1 MRWILACSCL
11 LALGCARRPAEAPRD
26 VLVVLLDALRAD
38 ALGCYGAGRDTSPA
52 LDAFAAR
59 GLRVEGAFASA
70 SYTLASVAS
79 LFTGERPA
87 AHRVLGLATNVLPP
101 SLPTLAQACAEAG
114 FATAGFSSNPHVVEA
129 GGFGRGF
136 ERFEYL
142 PRDRFDLHSVPA
154 SVSTEFL
161 GWWRSEAARPRFAYV
176 HVLPPHQPYDPPP
189 PFDQRFGAGAVPRE
203 LGLTDRLTALQQA
216 RGAADDPLL
225 LAQIRAR
232 YDANVAYADAW
243 FGELLQT
250 LELEPGASQ
259 RLTLVLGDHGEGFGE
274 HGDILHGANPFA
286 EMTRVPLLLAGPGL
300 IPGVVPG
307 VFSLADLPATLGELL
322 GVPWPGPGRSAA
334 AELRAGRLDPDR
346 EALSRSMGQRPLWA
360 LRRGDWTF
368 VQQPGGD
375 FSALFLRSVDPL
387 EQLDRSP
394 AEPAQA
400 AELRLR
406 LEALL
411 TVDQAAAAGR
421 PAPRR
426 HSGDQGALR
435 ALGYLGD

>member
-1 MRWILACSCL
+1 MRWISACLCL
-11 LALGCARRPAEAPRD
+11 LALGCSGRPAEPPRD
-26 VLVVLLDALRAD
+26 LVVVLLDALRAD
-38 ALGCYGAGRDTSPA
+38 ALGCYGATRDTSPA

-59 GLRVEGAFASA
+59 GLRIEGAFSSA

-87 AHRVLGLATNVLPP
+87 SHRVLGLATNVLPP

-114 FATAGFSSNPHVVEA
+114 FATAAFSSNPHIVAA

-136 ERFEYL
+136 ERFDYL

-154 SVSTEFL
+154 AVSAGFL
-161 GWWRSEAARPRFAYV
+161 GWWRAEAARPRFAYV

-203 LGLTDRLTALQQA
+203 LGLTDRLTALQQS
-216 RGAADDPLL
+216 RGAVGAGDL

-243 FGELLQT
+243 FGELLAA
-250 LELEPGASQ
+250 LDAEPGADR
-259 RLTLVLGDHGEGFGE
+259 RLLVLLGDHGEGFGE

-300 IPGVVPG
+300 APGAVPG
-307 VFSLADLPATLGELL
+307 VFSLVDLPATLCELL
-322 GVPWPGPGRSAA
+322 RVPWPGPGRSAA
-334 AELRAGRLDPDR
+334 QELRDGRLDPSR

-360 LRRGDWTF
+360 LRQGPWTYAF
-368 VQQPGGD
+368 QPGGD
-375 FSALFLRSVDPL
+375 FSALFDRSQDPL
-387 EQLDRSP
+387 EQADL
-394 AEPAQA
+394 APAQPA
-400 AELRLR
+400 HANALRQR
-406 LEALL
+406 LETLL
-411 TVDQAAAAGR
+411 TNDQSSASRRPTPPPHRGDQAA
-421 PAPRR
+421 
-426 HSGDQGALR
+426 LR
-435 ALGYLGD
+435 SLGYLGD